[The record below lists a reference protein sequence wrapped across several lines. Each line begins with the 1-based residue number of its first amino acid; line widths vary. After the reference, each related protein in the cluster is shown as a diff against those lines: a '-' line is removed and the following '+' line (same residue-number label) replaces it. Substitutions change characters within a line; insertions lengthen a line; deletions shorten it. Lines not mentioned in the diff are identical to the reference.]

1 MAALLALISAM
12 TWGVADFV
20 GGVVAR
26 RSSALQTVVLSTPAG
41 FLLLIPFALL
51 LGGDIAT
58 SVVPGIVAGAI
69 GSTAILMLYGAL
81 MLGPMGVVSPM
92 SAVIGAAIPVLVG
105 LVRGERPGAIAY
117 VGMALAVVAIV
128 TVGLEPAAPT
138 DDSGHQRVT
147 PRALALAL
155 GSGVGIGAF
164 LAIIGIAPSGS
175 GIYPVVF
182 ARGTSSVILLVIAVV
197 VARRGRTP
205 LLAPGARLR
214 GQAAIAG
221 FLDAAANGVYA
232 LAAQS
237 GLLSVVAVLSALYPA
252 ATVLLARYVLAE
264 RLRPAQKAGMA
275 TALVAA
281 VMLALG

>member
-147 PRALALAL
+147 PRALAL